1 MLSFSNLLSRMPG
14 AAAQGIIYGL
24 LAIGVYITFRILQ
37 VSDLTVD
44 GTFSTGGAVTAM
56 LILAGWNNILAV
68 LVAALVGALC
78 GFVTG
83 ILHTKL
89 KIPAILSG
97 ILVQFGLYSINLRIM
112 DLSANVALNPSIVDL
127 FVSMRFIP
135 KTILILAV
143 VSAVV
148 IAILYWYF
156 GTAQGSALRST
167 GCNENMSI
175 AQGINTNAMKVIGLA
190 LSNGIVALAGGL
202 MAQYQGYADVNM
214 GRGAIVFGLA
224 TLVIGESVLKLFTK
238 KDANFA
244 IKLAAC
250 IVGGIIYYAFMSV
263 ILWLRVD
270 SSDLRLFTAILVAV
284 FLAIPNLKVSKPK
297 KGDKKC

>member
-24 LAIGVYITFRILQ
+24 LAIGVYITFRVLQ

-68 LVAALVGALC
+68 LVATLVGALC

-97 ILVQFGLYSINLRIM
+97 ILVQFGLYSINLRILDM
-112 DLSANVALNPSIVDL
+112 SANVALNPSIVEL

-135 KTILILAV
+135 KSILILAV

-224 TLVIGESVLKLFTK
+224 TLVIGESVLRLFTK
-238 KDANFA
+238 KDVNFA

-250 IVGGIIYYAFMSV
+250 IVGGIIYYAFMSI

-270 SSDLRLFTAILVAV
+270 SSDLRLFTAILVAI
-284 FLAIPNLKVSKPK
+284 FLAIPNLKVSRPK
-297 KGDKKC
+297 KGDK

>member
-24 LAIGVYITFRILQ
+24 LAIGVYITFRVLQ

-68 LVAALVGALC
+68 LVATLVGALC

-97 ILVQFGLYSINLRIM
+97 ILVQFGLYSINLRILDM
-112 DLSANVALNPSIVDL
+112 SANVALNPSIVEL

-135 KTILILAV
+135 KSILILAV

-175 AQGINTNAMKVIGLA
+175 AQGINTKAMKVIGLA

-224 TLVIGESVLKLFTK
+224 TLVIGESVLRLFTK
-238 KDANFA
+238 KDVNFA

-250 IVGGIIYYAFMSV
+250 IVGGIIYYAFMSI

-270 SSDLRLFTAILVAV
+270 SSDLRLFTAILVAI

-297 KGDKKC
+297 KGDK